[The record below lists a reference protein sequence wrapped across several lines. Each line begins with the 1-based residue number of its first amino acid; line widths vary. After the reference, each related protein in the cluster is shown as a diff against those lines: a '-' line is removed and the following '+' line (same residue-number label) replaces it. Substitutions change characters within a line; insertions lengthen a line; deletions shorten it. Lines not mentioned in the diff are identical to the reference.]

1 MRMVGKRKHERHLAP
16 RLYVKRGKRVDT
28 YWTLLGGKYHGLGNN
43 RTEAERQ
50 LRDLIEGRPVS
61 GSIADLADRF
71 IKHIQRERDRGV
83 KTALAQRTIDD
94 YTEALRDRLMPVFGK
109 MRPADFQPTH
119 ASQYLAKMVEK
130 GRAVRAN
137 REIAALG
144 SMFAHGMSIGIVKSN
159 PCHGVKR
166 NLELPRD
173 RNPKIAEMNALL
185 AKAKE
190 RGTGS
195 YMVALIA
202 AMVAITGRRRA
213 EILRLTLAS
222 ITPEGLVGEEA
233 KAKRGRAPRRFCVQ
247 WSTTLRE
254 IVEDARSLERP
265 TTSIYLF
272 ASRTG
277 GPYSDSGFKAIWN
290 RIMADYVGGGGAHFT
305 AHDLRS
311 LFVTEKL
318 DRGEDPKTHVNPATM
333 HRVYSRGRVVNVKPL
348 G

>member
-1 MRMVGKRKHERHLAP
+1 MAMVGKRKSEHHLVA
-16 RLYVKRGKRVDT
+16 RLYVKRGKRTDT
-28 YWTLLGGKYHGLGNN
+28 YWTLLGGKYHGLGND
-43 RTEAERQ
+43 RADAERQ
-50 LRDLIEGRPVS
+50 LRDLIEGKPVA
-61 GSIADLADRF
+61 GTIAELAERF
-71 IKHIQRERDRGV
+71 ILHMERERAKGA
-83 KTALAQRTIDD
+83 KTALAERTVTD
-94 YTEALRDRLMPVFGK
+94 YTEALRNRLLPVFGK
-109 MRPADFQPTH
+109 MCPADFQPTH
-119 ASQYLAKMVEK
+119 ASQYLAKMAEK
-130 GRAVRAN
+130 DRAVRAN

-144 SMFAHGMSIGIVKSN
+144 SMFAHGMKLGVVKAN

-173 RNPKIAEMNALL
+173 RKPEIAEMNALL
-185 AKAKE
+185 ATAKK
-190 RGTGS
+190 RGSGS

-213 EILRLTLAS
+213 EILRLTLAA

-254 IVEDARSLERP
+254 IVEEARALDRP

-272 ASRTG
+272 ASRSG

-290 RIMADYVGGGGAHFT
+290 RIMADYVEEGGAHFT

-318 DRGEDPKTHVNPATM
+318 DRGEDPKTHANPATM
-333 HRVYSRGRVVNVKPL
+333 HRVYSRGRVVQVKPL
-348 G
+348 

>member
-1 MRMVGKRKHERHLAP
+1 MRMVGKRKNERHLGP

-43 RTEAERQ
+43 RADAERQ

-71 IKHIQRERDRGV
+71 IKHMNREREKGV

-94 YTEALRDRLMPVFGK
+94 YTEALNDRLLPVFGK
-109 MRPADFQPTH
+109 MRPADFLPTH
-119 ASQYLAKMVEK
+119 ASQYLSKMAEK

-144 SMFAHGMSIGIVKSN
+144 SMFAYGMQLGVVNAN

-166 NLELPRD
+166 NTEIPRD
-173 RNPKIAEMNALL
+173 RSVTIAEMNALIAT
-185 AKAKE
+185 AKA

-222 ITPEGLVGEEA
+222 ITTDGLVGEEA
-233 KAKRGRAPRRFCVQ
+233 KAKRGRKARSFLVQ
-247 WSTTLRE
+247 WSPTLRE
-254 IVEDARSLERP
+254 VVDEARTLERP

-277 GPYSDSGFKAIWN
+277 GPYSDAGFKAIWN
-290 RIMADYVGGGGAHFT
+290 RIMADYVEAGGEHFT
-305 AHDLRS
+305 AHDLRA
-311 LFVTEKL
+311 LFVSKKL
-318 DRGEDPKTHVNPATM
+318 ERDEDPATHANPATTR
-333 HRVYSRGRVVNVKPL
+333 RVYDRRRVVKVRAL
-348 G
+348 